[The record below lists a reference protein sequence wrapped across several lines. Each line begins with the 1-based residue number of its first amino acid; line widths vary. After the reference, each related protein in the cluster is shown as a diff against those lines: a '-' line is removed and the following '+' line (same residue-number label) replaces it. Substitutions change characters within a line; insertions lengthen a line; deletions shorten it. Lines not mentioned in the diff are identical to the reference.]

1 MGKLEN
7 RFKWCLERG
16 EKGEKHKGLR
26 KIEPDIK
33 ESENQIKKSL
43 SDLNTMNYL
52 YKGKRT
58 DWVASAAFYS
68 MYHSLLALLFKLG
81 YESRNQECTITAV
94 ENFMK
99 DGNIDLE
106 KEYLNMIRILK
117 NNGEGAKSIR
127 EEMQYSSE
135 TSMEDD
141 KCKELMGNAKK
152 FVERIREIIESINE
166 EEPEKE

>member
-1 MGKLEN
+1 
-7 RFKWCLERG
+7 
-16 EKGEKHKGLR
+16 
-26 KIEPDIK
+26 
-33 ESENQIKKSL
+33 
-43 SDLNTMNYL
+43 
-52 YKGKRT
+52 
-58 DWVASAAFYS
+58 
-68 MYHSLLALLFKLG
+68 LLALLFKLG

-106 KEYLNMIRILK
+106 KEYLDMIRILK